1 MQKESNADWK
11 RNRHSMA
18 ADGGN
23 EPAEFKTPSSMQRD
37 FFILYANP
45 VATHFAKAILKR
57 TQVAER
63 GSESASIEDTSVLFQ
78 HALYISDIAAS
89 VVLLSSKIAPV
100 VSIGEDSLIY
110 DSTIPSGMQVGS
122 LSVVVGINV
131 PEVNSSAAKKSFR
144 FILPDRHCL
153 WEIPLLGRTAFTITP
168 KKVLE
173 DSGIHE
179 NDIWFLTST
188 HGKCLWNAKIF
199 HFLSYFEMLN
209 LASWLMGLGDQNSK
223 HLYEAPT
230 DICTS
235 SHKNKI
241 FDAYANHS
249 FHPRMVKVEF
259 PVRVDFVGGWSNTPP
274 WTLEH
279 AGCVLNMAISLEG
292 SLPIGTNI
300 EKAKSTGVFVSDDV
314 GNELHIEDLTSI
326 TTPFDDNDPFRLV
339 KSALLVTGIIH
350 ENVLASKGLQIRTW
364 ARVPRGSGLGTSSIL
379 AAVVVK

>member
-1 MQKESNADWK
+1 M
-11 RNRHSMA
+11 
-18 ADGGN
+18 
-23 EPAEFKTPSSMQRD
+23 
-37 FFILYANP
+37 
-45 VATHFAKAILKR
+45 
-57 TQVAER
+57 
-63 GSESASIEDTSVLFQ
+63 TSVLFQ
-78 HALYISDIAAS
+78 QALHISDIATSA
-89 VVLLSSKIAPV
+89 VLLSSKIAPA

-131 PEVNSSAAKKSFR
+131 PEDGTFCGKPWR
-144 FILPDRHCL
+144 
-153 WEIPLLGRTAFTITP
+153 
-168 KKVLE
+168 KVLE

-179 NDIWFLTST
+179 NDIWILTST

-209 LASWLMGLGDQNSK
+209 LASWLMGLGDQNSE

-235 SHKNKI
+235 SHKNKD
-241 FDAYANHS
+241 FDASANHS
-249 FHPRMVKVEF
+249 FHPIMVKVEF
-259 PVRVDFVGGWSNTPP
+259 PVRVDFVEGWSDTPP

-300 EKAKSTGVFVSDDV
+300 EKAKSIGVFVSDDV

-326 TTPFDDNDPFRLV
+326 ATPFDDNDPFRLV

-350 ENVLASKGLQIRTW
+350 ENVLTSKGLQIRTW

-379 AAVVVK
+379 ATVIVK